1 MPEFFREGP
10 YRFFCYAHDLLHEP
24 PHVHV
29 ERDTEE
35 AKFWLD
41 PISLEY
47 NNGFPR
53 HELRRVQGIIED
65 QRARLL
71 KAWNDATP

>member
-1 MPEFFREGP
+1 MPTIFREGP
-10 YRFFCYAHDLLHEP
+10 YRFFFYAHDLLHEP

-41 PISLEY
+41 PVVLAF

-53 HELRRVQGIIED
+53 HELRRVEQIIQEREND
-65 QRARLL
+65 LL
-71 KAWNDATP
+71 TAWSDATP